1 MEVTIVGGG
10 IGGLATAL
18 ALHQQGLRC
27 RIYEAV
33 PQLQAVGVG
42 ITVLPHLARELAAL
56 GLGDATRRVA
66 VPMRESC
73 FFNGFGQLI
82 YRDPAPVG
90 AAQYFIHRGDLQLAL
105 AEAVRERLGADALVL
120 GHRCVAFEALG
131 EQVTLRFVDPE
142 GRTLDPVAAESVI
155 ACDGVNSAVRRQ
167 LYPHEGPP
175 RYSGINMWRGVTWHA
190 PFLSGGTHVRAG
202 ALDTGKMVIYPIRNS
217 PDGARQLI
225 NWVAEIRTPTYE
237 ANDWNR
243 PGRLEEFLP
252 VFADWQFEWLDI
264 ARLIT
269 TAEQIFE
276 YPMCDRDPLPRWSFG
291 RVTLLGDAAHPMY
304 PRGSNGAAQAIID
317 ARCVA
322 RELATRPDPD
332 SAFAAYE
339 AQRREPTTRI
349 VLANRSNPPDIL
361 IETVHARIGHRP
373 FGRIE
378 DVISREELAALLDN
392 YKRIAGYHPEV
403 LGGR

>member
-18 ALHQQGLRC
+18 ALHQRGIRC

-42 ITVLPHLARELAAL
+42 ITVLPHLARELTAL
-56 GLGDATRRVA
+56 GLADAIRRVA

-82 YRDPAPVG
+82 YRDPAP
-90 AAQYFIHRGDLQLAL
+90 ADAEQYFIHRGDLQVVLAD
-105 AEAVRERLGADALVL
+105 AVRERLGDDALVL
-120 GHRCVAFEALG
+120 GHRCVTFG
-131 EQVTLRFVDPE
+131 SIGDRVTLQFVDTE
-142 GRTLDPVAAESVI
+142 GRPLAPVSTDCVI

-167 LYPHEGPP
+167 LYPHEGAP

-190 PFLSGGTHVRAG
+190 PILSGGTHVRAG
-202 ALDTGKMVIYPIRNS
+202 ALDTGKMVIYPIRTS
-217 PDGARQLI
+217 PDGTRQLL

-237 ANDWNR
+237 PNDWNR
-243 PGRLEEFLP
+243 PGRLDDFLP
-252 VFADWQFEWLDI
+252 AFAGWQFDWLDV

-276 YPMCDRDPLPRWSFG
+276 YPMCDRDPLPRWTFG

-317 ARCVA
+317 ARCIA
-322 RELATRPDPD
+322 RELAAHADPAA
-332 SAFAAYE
+332 AFTAYE
-339 AQRREPTTRI
+339 ALRREPTTRI
-349 VLANRSNPPDIL
+349 VLTNRSSPPDIL

-373 FGRIE
+373 FDRIE
-378 DVISREELAALLDN
+378 DVISHEELAELLDN
-392 YKRIAGYHPEV
+392 YKRIAGYHPEA